1 MAKLHSTAPVHGSRI
16 TKSLLKDIW
25 TALKAITHNHCEYLQ
40 KGVSV
45 NMSFQV
51 SGITTCEHDGWTS
64 QQLYAQLNCLF

>member
-25 TALKAITHNHCEYLQ
+25 TALKAITHNHCEHLQ

-45 NMSFQV
+45 NTSFHV
-51 SGITTCEHDGWTS
+51 SGITAWEHDGWTS